1 MIYIYTCICWKP
13 SSEQMKCNRGGL
25 SERVGLEGEASTLA
39 LLHPLPLLR
48 VFSLLFHSFFFQRS
62 MAPTSVLYVL
72 HANPAHQCSGCLC
85 LIWINETFHM
95 FFYSSSV
102 FLTNLEQCFDV
113 SHSMY
118 IYSTCRPDLPCRFA
132 QQINQSWHAS
142 ITHLRQT
149 FCPKWHSNY
158 FFDGLKEPGFYLT
171 SISKRIHH
179 RNGQIEHVVDICLQ
193 ISFLSILKPSP
204 SNRK

>member
-1 MIYIYTCICWKP
+1 MHLLEA
-13 SSEQMKCNRGGL
+13 EQWADEVQSWRSVGAGGL
-25 SERVGLEGEASTLA
+25 RRRSVDAGFAPSASFA
-39 LLHPLPLLR
+39 P
-48 VFSLLFHSFFFQRS
+48 SLLFVISFFFFQRS

-118 IYSTCRPDLPCRFA
+118 IYSTCRPDLPCRFV
-132 QQINQSWHAS
+132 QQINQYWHAS

-204 SNRK
+204 SIRK